1 MDLDKRVYDY
11 VLNHGGTISIS
22 QGAQELA
29 ISSGALTA
37 AIERLKATGVL
48 NQE

>member
-11 VLNHGGTISIS
+11 ILSHGGEISIS
-22 QGAQELA
+22 QGAQELS
-29 ISSGALTA
+29 ISPAALNA